1 MKSLRANRAGLKLR
15 TDGVKVPKK
24 TNKFKK
30 KPKSS
35 RRKDEENILSK
46 DIDVEEEM
54 KELERMN
61 ENRGMKPRDLTNLNY
76 SKNYIKNLKFR
87 PFKYK
92 GNYLPYHLRWIFN
105 NTVKSNEIALIQEI
119 EALENEINRLKQ
131 MKLMNREFRKIANL
145 PCKSKLNLIIIF
157 SWFKYYTVSML

>member
-1 MKSLRANRAGLKLR
+1 MKSLRTNRAGLKLR
-15 TDGVKVPKK
+15 KNEVRELEKDRKK
-24 TNKFKK
+24 SKLKKK
-30 KPKSS
+30 KPKTS
-35 RRKDEENILSK
+35 RRKDEENIFSK

-61 ENRGMKPRDLTNLNY
+61 ENRGMKPRDLTNINY
-76 SKNYIKNLKFR
+76 SKSYMKNLKFR

-131 MKLMNREFRKIANL
+131 LKSMNRDFRKIAGL
-145 PCKSKLNLIIIF
+145 PCNIFII
-157 SWFKYYTVSML
+157 